1 MRYTKNQAKSMSK
14 NITLNFQWSKDTYM
28 EAGEFAYNYK
38 MNHTPKKYM
47 GWLFI
52 ALLQFGV
59 VGALLK
65 GTLAMLLFSTILL
78 VYWYYLKKRIE
89 KSILLKKFDKEKD
102 ANKILD
108 IVINEEFIAINNKKI
123 LWSDIAQ
130 IISGERGYLLDHIDG
145 FLFFPGNAFKQEE
158 DKTEFIKFA
167 KKNNVHIQR
176 IHKSVNKPP
185 VPQ

>member
-1 MRYTKNQAKSMSK
+1 MSK
-14 NITLNFQWSKDTYM
+14 DITLSFRWSKDIYM
-28 EAGEFAYNYK
+28 QAGEFAYDYK

-89 KSILLKKFDKEKD
+89 KSLLLKKFDKEED

-108 IVINEEFIAINNKKI
+108 IVINKDSISINQKTI
-123 LWSDIAQ
+123 SWSDIAQ
-130 IISGERGYLLDHIDG
+130 IIAGEKGYLLDHVDG
-145 FLFFPGNAFKQEE
+145 FLFFPANSFQKEE
-158 DKTEFIKFA
+158 DKTEFIKIA
-167 KKNNVHIQR
+167 KKNGIHIQR
-176 IHKSVNKPP
+176 IQKSTNQ
-185 VPQ
+185 PQIKTM

>member
-1 MRYTKNQAKSMSK
+1 MSK
-14 NITLNFQWSKDTYM
+14 DVTLSFRWSKETYM
-28 EAGEFAYNYK
+28 QAGELAYDYK

-78 VYWYYLKKRIE
+78 IYWYYLKKRIE
-89 KSILLKKFDKEKD
+89 KSILLRKFDKEED

-108 IVINEEFIAINNKKI
+108 ISINKETITINGKKI
-123 LWSDIAQ
+123 QWSDIPQ
-130 IISGERGYLLDHIDG
+130 IISAEKGYLLDHIDG
-145 FLFFPGNAFKQEE
+145 FLFFPSCAFKREE
-158 DKTEFIKFA
+158 DKTEFINFA
-167 KKNNVHIQR
+167 KKNGVYIQR
-176 IHKSVNKPP
+176 IQKSTNKPLIKTM
-185 VPQ
+185 